1 MANSPSFP
9 TQLSPIHLHSPPIGD
24 RDVRR
29 IASSSIPFFSAHQSV
44 PPYNN
49 CETLPE
55 YQSFPN
61 QQQFTPIPPVAY
73 ANPSVECWKFPKPH
87 ECAPHLNFL
96 QQWSVD
102 HLSNA
107 QSAQG
112 PEIAYGRSTQSIP
125 SPNNRLGTAP
135 QFLSAPHSYCGF
147 PATYLPT
154 YYGPPLFATPPSI
167 VTQRTM
173 SPHPFPR
180 SRRRKWL
187 VYSNI
192 L

>member
-102 HLSNA
+102 HL
-107 QSAQG
+107 
-112 PEIAYGRSTQSIP
+112 
-125 SPNNRLGTAP
+125 
-135 QFLSAPHSYCGF
+135 
-147 PATYLPT
+147 PT